1 MTILA
6 FVTEYQRLPVQAGQA
21 IQAGM
26 EPGLKNASSPLT
38 VTTHV
43 ESAAFDAQ
51 TNFIRVHIAGGNVCY
66 AISAAG
72 TAATTSDGRM
82 PADHTEILG
91 VMPGYKISF
100 VTASQ

>member
-1 MTILA
+1 MAILA

-43 ESAAFDAQ
+43 ESAAFNAQ

-66 AISAAG
+66 ACGPAAS
-72 TAATTSDGRM
+72 ATTSDGRM

-91 VMPGYKISF
+91 VRPGDVISF